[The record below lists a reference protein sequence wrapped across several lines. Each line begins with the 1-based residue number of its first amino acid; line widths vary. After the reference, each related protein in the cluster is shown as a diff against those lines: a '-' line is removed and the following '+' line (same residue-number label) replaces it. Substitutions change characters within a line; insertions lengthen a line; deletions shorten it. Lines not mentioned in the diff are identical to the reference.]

1 MESNVIEVQFL
12 YAPRVNQYSV
22 IVDTG
27 NERMQMDLAD
37 LKYKYPMLC
46 AKLGEM
52 FDPSSDNVNWDM
64 DHGDWECGEGTL
76 HSSTDTC
83 NCAEHFRE
91 MEEWQMLQ
99 EEEEWEKRKAIDEM
113 IREGWSEEELS
124 KLHALRDKI
133 ANQ

>member
-1 MESNVIEVQFL
+1 
-12 YAPRVNQYSV
+12 
-22 IVDTG
+22 
-27 NERMQMDLAD
+27 
-37 LKYKYPMLC
+37 MLC